1 MAHLYENV
9 YFFSKRRSVE
19 SQKMAKHLTDN
30 SIIHTVYEN
39 GDTPITDVRPCITY
53 VKNEYHGTIV
63 NGNKVSII
71 MYNSDVDKDKVKEYG
86 VKGFPTLFVEKDGI
100 KESFPHR
107 TYDKIVE
114 YIKSN

>member
-53 VKNEYHGTIV
+53 VKNEYHGEVVGAAGTAAGGIDSFV
-63 NGNKVSII
+63 TTVSDLPADFSTKAE
-71 MYNSDVDKDKVKEYG
+71 NQAQ
-86 VKGFPTLFVEKDGI
+86 
-100 KESFPHR
+100 
-107 TYDKIVE
+107 YDARNAV
-114 YIKSN
+114 